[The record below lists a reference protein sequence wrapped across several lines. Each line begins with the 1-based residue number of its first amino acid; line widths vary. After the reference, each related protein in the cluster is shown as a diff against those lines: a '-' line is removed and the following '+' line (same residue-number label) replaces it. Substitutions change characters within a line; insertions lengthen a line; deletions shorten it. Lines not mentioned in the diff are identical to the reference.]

1 MTVKLAG
8 AVRTV
13 VPSCPPEWA
22 ARLEY
27 EMEFRNIDT
36 KDRAAMFI
44 AQCAHES
51 AGFTRFVENL
61 NYSAQALMRTWP
73 SRFPSFD
80 FATQYER
87 NPEKIA
93 NFVYA
98 NRLGNGN
105 EASGDGWMYRG
116 RGVLQITG
124 KDNYR
129 KAGEGIRYPLEKYPQ
144 DLLVPEFG
152 AAAAAWYWAV
162 NGLNELA
169 DQDDF
174 LGITRRINGGL
185 IGLDSRK
192 KWLDTA
198 LDKLEG

>member
-1 MTVKLAG
+1 MAVKLVG
-8 AVRTV
+8 AVRNI

-22 ARLEY
+22 SRMEH
-27 EMEFRNIDT
+27 EMEVRAINT

-51 AGFTRFVENL
+51 AGFTRFTENL
-61 NYSAQALMRTWP
+61 NYSAQGLMRVWP
-73 SRFPSFD
+73 SRFPSFE
-80 FATQYER
+80 FAAQYER
-87 NPEKIA
+87 HPEKIA
-93 NFVYA
+93 NFVYS

-105 EASGDGWMYRG
+105 EASGDGWKYRG

-129 KAGEGIRYPLEKYPQ
+129 KAGEGIRYPLERYPE
-144 DLLVPEFG
+144 DMLVPEFG
-152 AAAAAWYWAV
+152 AAAAAWLWVAK
-162 NGLNELA
+162 GLNELA

-174 LGITRRINGGL
+174 LEITRRVNGGL
-185 IGLDSRK
+185 IGLEDRK
-192 KWLDTA
+192 KWLDVA